1 MLKLILN
8 LFRGTKYSSS
18 ENIRGNYS
26 NGTVDTSH
34 YWKPS

>member
-8 LFRGTKYSSS
+8 VLKGTKYSSS

-26 NGTVDTSH
+26 HGMVDASH
-34 YWKPS
+34 YWKP